1 MTFLSGTGQTI
12 TRIRAKINFRGFR
25 SARQSERFNLFL
37 KLLIAILAALFALY
51 PVAWIFSAALSP
63 SNSLVNSRLIPVGA
77 SAANFVRLWSDP
89 RHPFLLWMWNS
100 IKVSSLTSLIT
111 VSLCAL
117 AAYSFSR
124 FRYRGRRSGLLAILL
139 VQLFPNTLAIVALF
153 LLLQQIGKVPG
164 FAWLGLNT
172 LGGIILI
179 YSGGALGFNTW
190 LMKGFFDSIPK
201 ELDESALID
210 GASWMQAFVH
220 VILPLVRPI
229 LAVIGI
235 LTFIGTYSD
244 FLVARVMLKSAEN
257 YTLAVGMSLFIRGQ
271 YTREWGVFAAA
282 ALVGALPI
290 VLIFLLLQR
299 QLIGGLATGAVKG

>member
-1 MTFLSGTGQTI
+1 MTLISKTDTARSQEK
-12 TRIRAKINFRGFR
+12 IRPMGFR
-25 SARQSERFNLFL
+25 SARRAARFNLIL
-37 KLLIAILAALFALY
+37 KVGLALLAALFALY
-51 PVAWIFSAALSP
+51 PVIWIVSAALSP
-63 SNSLVNSRLIPVGA
+63 SNSLVNTRLIPTGA
-77 SAANFVRLWSDP
+77 SVANFVRLWTDP
-89 RHPFLLWMWNS
+89 QHPFLLWMWNS
-100 IKVSSLTSLIT
+100 IKVSSLTALIT

-124 FRYRGRRSGLLAILL
+124 FRYKGRRTGLLAILL
-139 VQLFPNTLAIVALF
+139 VQLFPNTLAITALF
-153 LLLQQIGKVPG
+153 LLLQQIGKLPG

-172 LGGIILI
+172 LGGLILI

-210 GASWMQAFVH
+210 GASWGQAFVY

-257 YTLAVGMSLFIRGQ
+257 YTLAVGMTLFIRGQ
-271 YTREWGVFAAA
+271 YTQEWGVFAAA

-290 VLIFLLLQR
+290 VLFFLLLQR